1 LRVGII
7 SVSHKRQRIRGSRL
21 ARTTDSGATLLE
33 EPIVWLVAALLGF
46 LGLMVLDVIVKSVG
60 QPAK

>member
-1 LRVGII
+1 M
-7 SVSHKRQRIRGSRL
+7 
-21 ARTTDSGATLLE
+21 LE